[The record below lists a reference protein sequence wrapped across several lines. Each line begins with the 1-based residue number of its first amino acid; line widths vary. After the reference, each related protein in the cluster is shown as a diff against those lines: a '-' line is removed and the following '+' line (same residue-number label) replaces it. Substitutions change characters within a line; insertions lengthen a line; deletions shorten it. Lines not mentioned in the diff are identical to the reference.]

1 MIFATEMTTM
11 TRFPNPF
18 LCIFLLLGAF
28 LLANH
33 ARAEDA
39 TLEPAGFGVSQ
50 PAACSSAAIPQ
61 SISIT
66 LFAGLT
72 DGIVGNRSRMIQA
85 AFVAFA
91 IGVFILMT
99 ATRKH

>member
-1 MIFATEMTTM
+1 M
-11 TRFPNPF
+11 TRFLKPF
-18 LCIFLLLGAF
+18 FCILLLLAAF
-28 LLANH
+28 SLATH
-33 ARAEDA
+33 AQAGDVA
-39 TLEPAGFGVSQ
+39 LEPAGFGVRQ
-50 PAACSSAAIPQ
+50 PAACSSGAIPQ
-61 SISIT
+61 SKAIP